1 MLKNRR
7 FWIGLVITLIF
18 LFLFIFQVRDD
29 IGEMGRALGE
39 ANYLFL
45 LPGILFYYLGV
56 YFRAVRWRFLLK
68 PLGSFSSIRLFPLII
83 VGMLVNNVLPAR
95 LGIVARAYILGE
107 KERISK
113 MAIGGTMVV
122 EQISDGV
129 TLILFAAIISFFVP
143 LEGLLQQVIYV
154 TAGLFIGALVLCSVL
169 VSSPRLA
176 RATINVVL
184 RFLPSRL
191 RDRTEHWLLLL
202 IEGLGIMRSPGQ
214 FLIAFVL
221 AALVW
226 LCEAGLFYMVGFA
239 FDLGL
244 PFYVYLLAMSV
255 ANLAW
260 VLLMTQGGLGPFDYA
275 LQQTLIAFSVTVGV
289 ASSYTLV
296 LHALILL
303 LTVPLGFVFLWT
315 ENLSL
320 AKIMPE
326 KRRLAQDDDP
336 SPEKRGDE

>member
-7 FWIGLVITLIF
+7 FWIGVVITLIF
-18 LFLFIFQVRDD
+18 LFLFIYQVRDD

-56 YFRAVRWRFLLK
+56 YFRAVRWRFVLK
-68 PLGSFSSIRLFPLII
+68 PLGSFSSIRIFPLIVI
-83 VGMLVNNVLPAR
+83 GMLVNNILPAR

-107 KERISK
+107 KESISK
-113 MAIGGTMVV
+113 MAVGGTMVV

-129 TLILFAAIISFFVP
+129 ILILFAAIISFFVP
-143 LEGLLQQVIYV
+143 LEGLLQQVIYI
-154 TAGLFIGALVLCSVL
+154 TSGLFIVSLVLSLAL

-176 RATINVVL
+176 QTTINVVL
-184 RFLPSRL
+184 RVLPKRL
-191 RDRTEHWLLLL
+191 RGRTERWLLLL

-214 FLIAFVL
+214 LFIVFIL

-244 PFYVYLLAMSV
+244 PFYVY
-255 ANLAW
+255 
-260 VLLMTQGGLGPFDYA
+260 
-275 LQQTLIAFSVTVGV
+275 
-289 ASSYTLV
+289 
-296 LHALILL
+296 
-303 LTVPLGFVFLWT
+303 
-315 ENLSL
+315 
-320 AKIMPE
+320 
-326 KRRLAQDDDP
+326 
-336 SPEKRGDE
+336 

>member
-1 MLKNRR
+1 LIKSRR

-18 LFLFIFQVRDD
+18 LFLFIYQVRDD

-39 ANYLFL
+39 ANYLFI
-45 LPGILFYYLGV
+45 LPGILFYYFGV

-68 PLGSFSSIRLFPLII
+68 PLGSFSSIRLFPLIVI
-83 VGMLVNNVLPAR
+83 SMLVNNILPAR

-107 KERISK
+107 KESISK
-113 MAIGGTMVV
+113 MAVGGTMVV

-129 TLILFAAIISFFVP
+129 ILILFAAIISFFVP

-154 TAGLFIGALVLCSVL
+154 TAGLFIGGLILCLVL
-169 VSSPRLA
+169 VSSPKLA
-176 RATINVVL
+176 HVAIKIVL
-184 RFLPSRL
+184 RFLPKRF
-191 RDRTEHWLLLL
+191 REKTKRWLLLL
-202 IEGLGIMRSPGQ
+202 IQGFEIMRSPGQ
-214 FLIAFVL
+214 LFIVFIL

-244 PFYVYLLAMSV
+244 SFYVYLLAMSV

-275 LQQTLIAFSVTVGV
+275 LQQTLIAFGITVGV
-289 ASSYTLV
+289 ASSYVLV
-296 LHALILL
+296 LHAIILL
-303 LTVPLGFVFLWT
+303 LTIPLGFVFLWM

-320 AKIMPE
+320 TKVVGE
-326 KRRLAQDDDP
+326 RRELAQ
-336 SPEKRGDE
+336 KHGTKGGGV

>member
-18 LFLFIFQVRDD
+18 LFLFIYQVRDD

-56 YFRAVRWRFLLK
+56 YFRAVRWRFVLK
-68 PLGSFSSIRLFPLII
+68 PLGSFSSIRIFPLIVI
-83 VGMLVNNVLPAR
+83 GMLVNNILPAR

-107 KERISK
+107 KESVSK
-113 MAIGGTMVV
+113 MAVGGTMVV

-129 TLILFAAIISFFVP
+129 ILILFAAIISFFVP
-143 LEGLLQQVIYV
+143 LEGLLQQVIYI
-154 TAGLFIGALVLCSVL
+154 TSGLFIVSLVLSLAL

-176 RATINVVL
+176 QAAINVVL
-184 RFLPSRL
+184 RFLPKRL
-191 RDRTEHWLLLL
+191 RERTERWLLLL

-214 FLIAFVL
+214 LFIVFIL

-244 PFYVYLLAMSV
+244 PFYVYLLAVSV

-260 VLLMTQGGLGPFDYA
+260 VLLMTQGGLGPFDFA
-275 LQQTLIAFSVTVGV
+275 LQQILIAFGISVGV

-296 LHALILL
+296 SHALILM
-303 LTVPLGFVFLWT
+303 LTIPPGFVFLWM

-320 AKIMPE
+320 AQITRGRQRLEE
-326 KRRLAQDDDP
+326 KNDVGGGA
-336 SPEKRGDE
+336 E

>member
-29 IGEMGRALGE
+29 IGEMGRALSE

-45 LPGILFYYLGV
+45 LPGILLYYLGV

-68 PLGSFSSIRLFPLII
+68 PLRSFSSIGLFPLII
-83 VGMLVNNVLPAR
+83 IGMLVNNVLPAR

-107 KERISK
+107 KEHISK
-113 MAIGGTMVV
+113 MAVGGTTVV

-129 TLILFAAIISFFVP
+129 ILILFAAIISFFVP
-143 LEGLLQQVIYV
+143 LEGLLQQVIYI
-154 TAGLFIGALVLCSVL
+154 TAGLFIGALVLCLVL

-176 RATINVVL
+176 RLAINVVL
-184 RFLPSRL
+184 RFLPYRL
-191 RDRTEHWLLLL
+191 RERTEQWLLLL
-202 IEGLGIMRSPGQ
+202 IEGFGIMRSPSKL
-214 FLIAFVL
+214 LIVFII

-226 LCEAGLFYMVGFA
+226 LCEAGLFYMVGSA

-244 PFYVYLLAMSV
+244 PFYVYILAMSV

-260 VLLMTQGGLGPFDYA
+260 VLLMTQGGVGPFDFA

-296 LHALILL
+296 LHALILM
-303 LTVPLGFVFLWT
+303 LTIPLGFVFLWMA
-315 ENLSL
+315 NLSL
-320 AKIMPE
+320 TKVVGE
-326 KRRLAQDDDP
+326 RQKLAQ
-336 SPEKRGDE
+336 ELGTKEGDV

>member
-1 MLKNRR
+1 LIKSRR

-18 LFLFIFQVRDD
+18 LFLFIYQVRDD

-39 ANYLFL
+39 ANYLYI
-45 LPGILFYYLGV
+45 LPGILFYYFGV

-68 PLGSFSSIRLFPLII
+68 PLGSFSSIRLFPLIVI
-83 VGMLVNNVLPAR
+83 SMLVNNILPAR

-107 KERISK
+107 RERISK
-113 MAIGGTMVV
+113 MAVGGTMVV

-129 TLILFAAIISFFVP
+129 ILILFAAIISLFVP

-154 TAGLFIGALVLCSVL
+154 TAGLFIGGLILCLVL
-169 VSSPRLA
+169 VSSQKLA
-176 RATINVVL
+176 HAAIKIVL
-184 RFLPSRL
+184 RFLPKRF
-191 RDRTEHWLLLL
+191 REKTERWLLLL
-202 IEGLGIMRSPGQ
+202 IQGFEIMRSPGQ
-214 FLIAFVL
+214 LFIVFIL

-275 LQQTLIAFSVTVGV
+275 LQQTLIAFSITVGV
-289 ASSYTLV
+289 ASSYVLV
-296 LHALILL
+296 LHAIILL
-303 LTVPLGFVFLWT
+303 LTIPLGFVFLWV

-320 AKIMPE
+320 TKVVGE
-326 KRRLAQDDDP
+326 RRGLVQKH
-336 SPEKRGDE
+336 SNGWGEL

>member
-7 FWIGLVITLIF
+7 FWIGVVITVIF
-18 LFLFIFQVRDD
+18 LFLFIYQVRDD

-56 YFRAVRWRFLLK
+56 YFRAVRWRFVLK
-68 PLGSFSSIRLFPLII
+68 PLGSFSSIRIFPLIVI
-83 VGMLVNNVLPAR
+83 GMLVNNILPAR

-107 KERISK
+107 KESISK
-113 MAIGGTMVV
+113 MAVGGTMVV

-129 TLILFAAIISFFVP
+129 ILILFAAIISFFVP
-143 LEGLLQQVIYV
+143 LEGLLQQVIYI
-154 TAGLFIGALVLCSVL
+154 TSGLFIMSLVFSLVL

-176 RATINVVL
+176 QAAINVVL
-184 RFLPSRL
+184 RVLPKRL
-191 RDRTEHWLLLL
+191 RERTERWLLLL

-214 FLIAFVL
+214 LFIVFIL

-244 PFYVYLLAMSV
+244 PFYVYLLAVSV

-260 VLLMTQGGLGPFDYA
+260 VLLMTQGGLGPFDFA
-275 LQQTLIAFSVTVGV
+275 IQQILIAFGISVGV

-296 LHALILL
+296 SHALILM
-303 LTVPLGFVFLWT
+303 LTIPPGFVFLWM

-320 AKIMPE
+320 AQITRGRKRLEE
-326 KRRLAQDDDP
+326 KNDA
-336 SPEKRGDE
+336 RGGAE

>member
-1 MLKNRR
+1 LKNRR
-7 FWIGLVITLIF
+7 FWIGLVITLSF
-18 LFLFIFQVRDD
+18 LFLFIYQVRDD

-68 PLGSFSSIRLFPLII
+68 PLGSFSSIRLFPLIVI
-83 VGMLVNNVLPAR
+83 SMLVNNILPAR
-95 LGIVARAYILGE
+95 LGIVTRAYILGE
-107 KERISK
+107 KESISK
-113 MAIGGTMVV
+113 MAVGGTMVV

-129 TLILFAAIISFFVP
+129 ILILFAAIISFFVP

-154 TAGLFIGALVLCSVL
+154 TAGLFIGGLISCLVL
-169 VSSPRLA
+169 VSSPKLA
-176 RATINVVL
+176 HAAIKIVL
-184 RFLPSRL
+184 RFLPKRF
-191 RDRTEHWLLLL
+191 REKTERWLLLL
-202 IEGLGIMRSPGQ
+202 IEGFEIMRSPVQ
-214 FLIAFVL
+214 IFIVFIL

-275 LQQTLIAFSVTVGV
+275 LQQTLIAFGITVGV
-289 ASSYTLV
+289 ASSYVLV
-296 LHALILL
+296 LHAMILL
-303 LTVPLGFVFLWT
+303 LTIPLGFVFLWM

-320 AKIMPE
+320 AKVVGE
-326 KRRLAQDDDP
+326 RRELAQKH
-336 SPEKRGDE
+336 SNGGGEV

>member
-7 FWIGLVITLIF
+7 FWIGLVITFIF
-18 LFLFIFQVRDD
+18 LFLFIYQVRDD
-29 IGEMGRALGE
+29 IGEMGQALGE

-45 LPGILFYYLGV
+45 LPGILLYYLGV
-56 YFRAVRWRFLLK
+56 YFRAVRWRFVLK
-68 PLGSFSSIRLFPLII
+68 PLGSFSSIRIFPLIVI
-83 VGMLVNNVLPAR
+83 GMLVNNVLPAR
-95 LGIVARAYILGE
+95 LGIVARAYILGV
-107 KERISK
+107 KKNISK
-113 MAIGGTMVV
+113 MAVGGTMVV

-129 TLILFAAIISFFVP
+129 ILILFAAIISFFVP
-143 LEGLLQQVIYV
+143 LDGVLQQVIYI
-154 TAGLFIGALVLCSVL
+154 TSGLFIVSLVLSLVL

-176 RATINVVL
+176 QAAINVVL
-184 RFLPSRL
+184 RFLPKRL
-191 RDRTEHWLLLL
+191 RERTERWLLLL

-214 FLIAFVL
+214 LLIVFIL

-244 PFYVYLLAMSV
+244 PFYVYLLAVSV

-260 VLLMTQGGLGPFDYA
+260 VLLMTQGGLGPFDFA
-275 LQQTLIAFSVTVGV
+275 LQQILIAFGISVGV

-296 LHALILL
+296 SHALILM
-303 LTVPLGFVFLWT
+303 LTIPPGFVFLWM

-320 AKIMPE
+320 AQIT
-326 KRRLAQDDDP
+326 RGRQRLEEMNDA
-336 SPEKRGDE
+336 RGGAK

>member
-1 MLKNRR
+1 LLKNRR
-7 FWIGLVITLIF
+7 FWIGLGITLIF
-18 LFLFIFQVRDD
+18 LFLFIYQVRDD
-29 IGEMGRALGE
+29 IGEMGQALGE
-39 ANYLFL
+39 ANYLYL

-56 YFRAVRWRFLLK
+56 YFRAVRWRFVLK
-68 PLGSFSSIRLFPLII
+68 PLGSFSSIRLFPLIVI
-83 VGMLVNNVLPAR
+83 GMLVNNVLPAR

-107 KERISK
+107 KKNISK
-113 MAIGGTMVV
+113 MAVGGTMVV

-129 TLILFAAIISFFVP
+129 ILILFAAIISFFVP
-143 LEGLLQQVIYV
+143 LEGLLQQVIYI
-154 TAGLFIGALVLCSVL
+154 TSGLFIVSLVLSLIL

-176 RATINVVL
+176 QAAINVVL
-184 RFLPSRL
+184 RFLPKRL
-191 RDRTEHWLLLL
+191 RERTERWMLLL

-214 FLIAFVL
+214 LFIVFIL

-244 PFYVYLLAMSV
+244 PFYVYLLAVSV

-260 VLLMTQGGLGPFDYA
+260 VLLMTQGGLGPFDFA
-275 LQQTLIAFSVTVGV
+275 LQQILIAFGISVGV

-296 LHALILL
+296 SHALILM
-303 LTVPLGFVFLWT
+303 LTIPPGFVFLWM

-320 AKIMPE
+320 AQITRGRQRLEE
-326 KRRLAQDDDP
+326 KNDARRGA
-336 SPEKRGDE
+336 K

>member
-7 FWIGLVITLIF
+7 FWIGLVITFIF
-18 LFLFIFQVRDD
+18 LFLFIYQVRDD
-29 IGEMGRALGE
+29 IGEMGQALGE

-45 LPGILFYYLGV
+45 LPGILLYYLGV
-56 YFRAVRWRFLLK
+56 YFRAVRWRFVLK
-68 PLGSFSSIRLFPLII
+68 PLGSFSSIRIFPLIVI
-83 VGMLVNNVLPAR
+83 GMLVNNVLPAR

-107 KERISK
+107 KKNISK
-113 MAIGGTMVV
+113 MAVGGTMVV

-129 TLILFAAIISFFVP
+129 ILILFAAIISFFVP
-143 LEGLLQQVIYV
+143 LDGVLQQVIYI
-154 TAGLFIGALVLCSVL
+154 TSGLFIVSLVLSLVL

-176 RATINVVL
+176 QAAINVVL
-184 RFLPSRL
+184 RFLPKRL
-191 RDRTEHWLLLL
+191 RERTERWLLLL

-214 FLIAFVL
+214 LLIVFIL

-244 PFYVYLLAMSV
+244 PFYVYLLAVSV

-260 VLLMTQGGLGPFDYA
+260 VLLMTQGGLGPFDFA
-275 LQQTLIAFSVTVGV
+275 LQQILIAFGISVGV

-296 LHALILL
+296 SHALILM
-303 LTVPLGFVFLWT
+303 LTIPPGFVFLWM

-320 AKIMPE
+320 AQIT
-326 KRRLAQDDDP
+326 RGRQRLEEMNDA
-336 SPEKRGDE
+336 RGGAK

>member
-1 MLKNRR
+1 LLKKRR
-7 FWIGLVITLIF
+7 FWIGLGITLLF
-18 LFLFIFQVRDD
+18 VFLFIFEVRDD

-45 LPGILFYYLGV
+45 IPGILLYYLGV
-56 YFRAVRWRFLLK
+56 FFRAVRWRYLLK

-83 VGMLVNNVLPAR
+83 IGMTVNNILPAR

-107 KERISK
+107 KENISK
-113 MAIGGTMVV
+113 MAVGGTMVV

-129 TLILFAAIISFFVP
+129 ILILFAAIISFFVP
-143 LEGLLQQVIYV
+143 LEGLLQQVIYI
-154 TAGLFIGALVLCSVL
+154 TSGLFIGALVLCFVL

-176 RATINVVL
+176 RVAINVVL
-184 RFLPSRL
+184 RFLPNRL

-289 ASSYTLV
+289 ASSYALV

-303 LTVPLGFVFLWT
+303 LTVPLGFVFLWMA
-315 ENLSL
+315 NLSMT
-320 AKIMPE
+320 KVVGE
-326 KRRLAQDDDP
+326 RQKLAQEHGP
-336 SPEKRGDE
+336 NEGDV

>member
-1 MLKNRR
+1 LLKNRR
-7 FWIGLVITLIF
+7 FWIGLGITFLF
-18 LFLFIFQVRDD
+18 LFLFIFQVREDL
-29 IGEMGRALGE
+29 GEVGRALGE

-45 LPGILFYYLGV
+45 LPGLLIYYLGV
-56 YFRAVRWRFLLK
+56 FFRAVRWRYLLK

-83 VGMLVNNVLPAR
+83 IGMLVNNILPAR

-107 KERISK
+107 KENISK
-113 MAIGGTMVV
+113 MAVGGTMVV
-122 EQISDGV
+122 EQTSDGV
-129 TLILFAAIISFFVP
+129 ILIFFAVIISFFVP
-143 LEGLLQQVIYV
+143 LDGLLQQVIYI
-154 TAGLFIGALVLCSVL
+154 TSGLFVGALVLCLVL
-169 VSSPRLA
+169 VSSQKLA
-176 RATINVVL
+176 HAAINIVL
-184 RFLPSRL
+184 RFLPERL
-191 RDRTEHWLLLL
+191 RDRTEHWFLLL

-244 PFYVYLLAMSV
+244 PFYVYLLAVSV

-296 LHALILL
+296 LHALILV
-303 LTVPLGFVFLWT
+303 LTVPLGFVFLWM

-320 AKIMPE
+320 SKVIGE
-326 KRRLAQDDDP
+326 RRELAQ
-336 SPEKRGDE
+336 EHGTKKGDV

>member
-1 MLKNRR
+1 MKNRR
-7 FWIGLVITLIF
+7 FWIGLVITLFF
-18 LFLFIFQVRDD
+18 LFLFIYQVRDD
-29 IGEMGRALGE
+29 IGEMGQALGE

-45 LPGILFYYLGV
+45 LPGILFYYLGI
-56 YFRAVRWRFLLK
+56 YFRAVRWRFVLK
-68 PLGSFSSIRLFPLII
+68 PLGSFSSIRLFPLIVI
-83 VGMLVNNVLPAR
+83 GMLVNNVLPAR

-107 KERISK
+107 KKNISK
-113 MAIGGTMVV
+113 MAVGGTMVV

-129 TLILFAAIISFFVP
+129 ILILFAAIISFFVP
-143 LEGLLQQVIYV
+143 LEGLLQQVIYI
-154 TAGLFIGALVLCSVL
+154 TSGLFIVSLVLSLVL

-176 RATINVVL
+176 QAAINVVL
-184 RFLPSRL
+184 RFLPKRL
-191 RDRTEHWLLLL
+191 RERTERWMLLL

-214 FLIAFVL
+214 LFIVFVL

-244 PFYVYLLAMSV
+244 PFYVYLLAVSV

-260 VLLMTQGGLGPFDYA
+260 VLLMTQGGLGPFDFA
-275 LQQTLIAFSVTVGV
+275 IQQILIAFGISIGV

-296 LHALILL
+296 SHALILM
-303 LTVPLGFVFLWT
+303 LTIPPGFVFLWM

-320 AKIMPE
+320 AQITRGRQRLEE
-326 KRRLAQDDDP
+326 KDDAQGGA
-336 SPEKRGDE
+336 E